1 MGENLTV
8 CSRIWH
14 LWNRPVAGLLS
25 RDVVSGE
32 RVESLGMTGS
42 CAAHAP
48 DLAVSHAASLH
59 VVCSRHVEF
68 HVLCES
74 SVNDPLRWSISLA
87 IGGSKHFAV
96 GTLVWSTWD
105 KTSAR
110 APYEQVE
117 LDKAQMGKKKKKK
130 RLHFILYP
138 DSICISWELSMRFPW
153 VTYR

>member
-1 MGENLTV
+1 MRNQTV

-25 RDVVSGE
+25 RDVVSG
-32 RVESLGMTGS
+32 RVESSGWQ
-42 CAAHAP
+42 AAVQLMP
-48 DLAVSHAASLH
+48 QIFAVSHAASLH

-68 HVLCES
+68 PCVLCES
-74 SVNDPLRWSISLA
+74 SVNDPPRWSISLA

-110 APYEQVE
+110 GTLWTSGTRQST
-117 LDKAQMGKKKKKK
+117 MGKKKKGCT
-130 RLHFILYP
+130 LFYTQILFVFLG
-138 DSICISWELSMRFPW
+138 ELSMRFL